1 MVNVSFNGPGSKQG
15 YADPPP
21 PLRNDQ
27 IFMKDARNVLK
38 QMKNQFCDIYFSS
51 YGWFCSQFS
60 NVFALEFC
68 FVQLLVFEI

>member
-27 IFMKDARNVLK
+27 IFMKDAQCVETNEKSILRYLFLELWLILLTVFK
-38 QMKNQFCDIYFSS
+38 CV
-51 YGWFCSQFS
+51 CS
-60 NVFALEFC
+60 
-68 FVQLLVFEI
+68 